1 MVVATTGIDGHLA
14 PGARGGQ
21 EMTGHAGDA
30 GSGGDHLAEA
40 SRQDGIDGLVGTAA
54 AIELN
59 KHR

>member
-1 MVVATTGIDGHLA
+1 
-14 PGARGGQ
+14 
-21 EMTGHAGDA
+21 MTGHAGDA